1 MKQSDVTQLFAVPW
15 ASQADSSTIASIPT
29 TATAIGRASMALG
42 FPKTTMT
49 PIAAGGVPP
58 YGEDMNGILSMLSV
72 AARASEAGLLRPFSA
87 SFANAIGGYPAGAT
101 VAHPS
106 VPGRFLVC
114 TMDNNSNDP
123 SQNMG
128 GWTDPLAAFQ
138 PAGNYASPSDLGK
151 YLPLTGG
158 TLSGSLHANGS
169 EGSFGNTLFGG
180 KLSAGIDGHSENS
193 YLQTQIAN
201 GNPLTIVGQQGA
213 PGGDWHNWVFDPSD
227 GSITSPNGNK
237 FVQQSSVDAERNRA
251 EAAEAGLL
259 PLTGGTLTGD
269 LTLTGNTWQ
278 NNLYGRTL
286 HSKADNSQID
296 AALQLVGTRDNPVL
310 SLRTVNE
317 SGGWQQ
323 WSFNSATGNVVSPGG
338 GVLPE
343 VLGMSGRVVIQNF
356 IATVSAE
363 QGTINFP
370 NAFKPGTSPFV
381 ICVATTEPG
390 TNFRGMT
397 AVRQDANRNLQIT
410 NIGFDY
416 FIYNGTNTSRSVPVL
431 AIGIM

>member
-1 MKQSDVTQLFAVPW
+1 MKQSDVNHLFAVPW
-15 ASQADSSTIASIPT
+15 AAQADSSTIASIPT

-42 FPKTTMT
+42 FPKSTMT

-87 SFANAIGGYPAGAT
+87 GFANAIGGYPAGAT

-128 GWTDPLAAFQ
+128 GWTDPLASFQ

-158 TLSGSLHANGS
+158 MTTGDITLSG
-169 EGSFGNTLFGG
+169 
-180 KLSAGIDGHSENS
+180 
-193 YLQTQIAN
+193 
-201 GNPLTIVGQQGA
+201 
-213 PGGDWHNWVFDPSD
+213 
-227 GSITSPNGNK
+227 
-237 FVQQSSVDAERNRA
+237 
-251 EAAEAGLL
+251 
-259 PLTGGTLTGD
+259 
-269 LTLTGNTWQ
+269 NTWG

-343 VLGMSGRVVIQNF
+343 VLGMNGRVVIQNF